1 MKRKIILLTMDARTE
16 RRLRRERE
24 REQKDKLANKK
35 EQQRLYKISVENEIK
50 LLKWKNHRKQEKALI
65 VKKQLRDVIAMIDQL
80 QNGRGM
86 VSRWAVYK
94 DVVKTLNESIQTLR

>member
-1 MKRKIILLTMDARTE
+1 MDARTE
-16 RRLRRERE
+16 RRLRREKQ
-24 REQKDKLANKK
+24 REQK
-35 EQQRLYKISVENEIK
+35 EQQHLYKISVENEIK
-50 LLKWKNHRKQEKALI
+50 LLKLKNHQKQEKASI
-65 VKKQLRDVIAMIDQL
+65 VKKQLRDVIAMIDKL

>member
-1 MKRKIILLTMDARTE
+1 MDPRTE
-16 RRLRRERE
+16 RRLRRERK
-24 REQKDKLANKK
+24 RDQTNKLVNKK

-50 LLKWKNHRKQEKALI
+50 LLKWKNHRKQEKASI
-65 VKKQLRDVIAMIDQL
+65 VKKQLRDVIAMIDKL
-80 QNGRGM
+80 QNGRGI

>member
-1 MKRKIILLTMDARTE
+1 MDPRTE
-16 RRLRRERE
+16 RRLRREKQ
-24 REQKDKLANKK
+24 REQK
-35 EQQRLYKISVENEIK
+35 EQQCLYKINVENEIK
-50 LLKWKNHRKQEKALI
+50 LLKWKNHRKQEKASI
-65 VKKQLRDVIAMIDQL
+65 VKKQLRDVIAMIDKL

>member
-16 RRLRRERE
+16 RRLRREKQ
-24 REQKDKLANKK
+24 REQK
-35 EQQRLYKISVENEIK
+35 EQQHLYKISVENEIK
-50 LLKWKNHRKQEKALI
+50 LLKLKNHQKQEKASI
-65 VKKQLRDVIAMIDQL
+65 VKKQLRDVIAMIDKL

>member
-1 MKRKIILLTMDARTE
+1 MDARTE
-16 RRLRRERE
+16 RRLRREKQRE
-24 REQKDKLANKK
+24 KKDKLANQK

-50 LLKWKNHRKQEKALI
+50 LLKWKNHQKQEKASI
-65 VKKQLRDVIAMIDQL
+65 VKKQLKDVIAMIDKL